1 MIRRAGGWA
10 LVGVGILAVVLAALR
25 AEQQLAAINFRA
37 FDDWRTYAFAVE
49 RWLSG
54 APIYAPVQVAGP
66 YELRDTLLTGFT
78 YPPAAVPLFLPF
90 SLGEPGLVAWLAANL
105 GGFLLG
111 LFAVLRREVGSVSPV
126 AVGLTLLALAAFPPF
141 SNAVVSGNLNLGIAG
156 LMAWA
161 WASDAHGRMVVSAG
175 VGSIMKIFPGL
186 VAAWPARAAGVRAI
200 PWAVVVAVAL
210 AAASVPLVG
219 LDAWRDFAAALANAR
234 PECSPQSISIGCGLA
249 GLVGPS
255 AAQLTGIAVSLV
267 LVLAVLLVRSRYA
280 AYVALGGAML
290 APVVDMHP
298 HYWLFA
304 WTVAYVGVVRIVG
317 RRVRRRAAA
326 MQA

>member
-1 MIRRAGGWA
+1 MIRRAGAWA
-10 LVGVGILAVVLAALR
+10 VVGVGILAVVLAALR
-25 AEQQLAAINFRA
+25 AEQQLSAINFRA

-90 SLGEPGLVAWLAANL
+90 SLGEPGLIAWVAVNL

-111 LFAVLRREVGSVSPV
+111 LFAVLRREIRSVTPL
-126 AVGLTLLALAAFPPF
+126 ATGLTLLALAAFPPF

-156 LMAWA
+156 LLAWA
-161 WASDAHGRMVVSAG
+161 WASDAHGRLVTAAG

-186 VAAWPARAAGVRAI
+186 VAVWPARQVGVRAI
-200 PWAVVVAVAL
+200 FWAIAVAL
-210 AAASVPLVG
+210 AVAVASVPLVG
-219 LDAWRDFAAALANAR
+219 ANAWSDFAAALANAR
-234 PECSPQSISIGCGLA
+234 PECSPQSLSIGCGLA

-255 AAQLTGIAVSLV
+255 AAQLTGIVFALV
-267 LVLAVLLVRSRYA
+267 LVLAVLLVRSRFA

-317 RRVRRRAAA
+317 RRARRRTAAVNA
-326 MQA
+326 